1 MRVLA
6 LDASTKTG
14 WALFIDGKLY
24 ESGALDPV
32 YVDDFNVNKDP
43 QLSPKYPFN
52 VIDGARLV
60 ARQVHDLLLMT
71 WPLDVVVVENT
82 NKGKNRHTQRI
93 LEFIH
98 FALLELF
105 RETKQPMVYM
115 DTSEW
120 RKIVGLWMTKE
131 DKKNNRDV
139 GAGKKRG
146 RVTKKHLA
154 VRTVNERYGMK
165 LKLKD
170 NDQADAIL
178 LGQAYITRSQ
188 AQCTNQPA

>member
-14 WALFIDGKLY
+14 WALFVDGELVD
-24 ESGALDPV
+24 SGALAPV
-32 YVDDFNVNKDP
+32 KIEDFNVNKEP
-43 QLSPKYPFN
+43 NLSPLYPYN
-52 VIDGARLV
+52 VVDGAEAVGDSLV
-60 ARQVHDLLLMT
+60 KFVRDQF
-71 WPLDVVVVENT
+71 PLDAVVIENT

-98 FALLELF
+98 FHFLRRMRAHGDLIH
-105 RETKQPMVYM
+105 YM

-120 RKIVGLWMTKE
+120 RSLVGLWMTKE
-131 DKKNNRDV
+131 DRKNNRDV
-139 GAGKKRG
+139 KAGKKRG
-146 RVTKKHLA
+146 KINKKHLA

-165 LKLKD
+165 LILKD

-178 LGQAYITRSQ
+178 LGQAYVTRSQ
-188 AQCTNQPA
+188 TTT